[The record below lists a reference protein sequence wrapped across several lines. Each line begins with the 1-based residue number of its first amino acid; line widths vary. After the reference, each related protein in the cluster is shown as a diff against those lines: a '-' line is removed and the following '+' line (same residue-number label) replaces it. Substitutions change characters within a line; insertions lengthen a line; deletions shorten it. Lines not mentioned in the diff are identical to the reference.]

1 MKKYIILTAC
11 VALFAIGSIV
21 VRPALASMGV
31 VEWPKT
37 CQLENGMYTE
47 EGYWVSSSGRVY
59 AFGSLDSALKCVMK
73 ASLPKVVFDRLGK
86 YGDQAVKD
94 LIGDKP
100 YTQIDSMQKDAA
112 REE

>member
-1 MKKYIILTAC
+1 MKKYLIL
-11 VALFAIGSIV
+11 ALSVGVFTVGSIV
-21 VRPALASMGV
+21 IMPVLASAGV

-47 EGYWVSSSGRVY
+47 EGYWVSSSGKVY
-59 AFGSLDSALKCVMK
+59 AHGSLNDALKCVVMT
-73 ASLPKVVFDRLGK
+73 SLPKVVFDRLGK
-86 YGDQAVKD
+86 YGNQAVKD

-112 REE
+112 RED

>member
-47 EGYWVSSSGRVY
+47 EGYWVSSGGKVY
-59 AFGSLDSALKCVMK
+59 ALGSLDSALKCVMK

>member
-31 VEWPKT
+31 VVWPKT
-37 CQLENGMYTE
+37 CQVENGMYTE
-47 EGYWVSSSGRVY
+47 EGYWVSSGGKVY
-59 AFGSLDSALKCVMK
+59 ALGSLDSALKCVMK

-86 YGDQAVKD
+86 YGNQAVKD

>member
-47 EGYWVSSSGRVY
+47 EGYWVSSGGKVY
-59 AFGSLDSALKCVMK
+59 ALGSLDSALKCVMK

-86 YGDQAVKD
+86 YGNQAVKD

>member
-47 EGYWVSSSGRVY
+47 EGYWVSSSGKVY
-59 AFGSLDSALKCVMK
+59 ALGSLDSALKCVMK